1 MIEMIMHMMTMTIGL
16 VFPIKIGRIVVK
28 GVTSTV
34 DIVMILI
41 MIEVVEEMVIGGGVD
56 RVIEKEIKVRI
67 EGMIGKEMKAHIE
80 GMNPHG
86 LTVTLDQGPLEGE
99 AMAGAIERT
108 AMTMLE
114 VKGLRGDETVKRS
127 VSVSLIL
134 LYDLLLCVLV
144 NCLILLITCYG
155 F

>member
-127 VSVSLIL
+127 VSASLIL